1 MAMSVGTLQ
10 KRKMYAMFQNYL
22 TAEPLK
28 RKNIHRDQYFLQ
40 EMLEN
45 FDLSNQ

>member
-10 KRKMYAMFQNYL
+10 ERKMYAMFQNYL
-22 TAEPLK
+22 TAELFLK
-28 RKNIHRDQYFLQ
+28 KNILRDQYFPQ

-45 FDLSNQ
+45 FDFTYQ